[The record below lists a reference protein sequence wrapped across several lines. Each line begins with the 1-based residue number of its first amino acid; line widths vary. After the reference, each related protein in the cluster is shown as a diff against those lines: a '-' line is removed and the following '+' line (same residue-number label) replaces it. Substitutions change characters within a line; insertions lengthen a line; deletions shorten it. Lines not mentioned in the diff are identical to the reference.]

1 MKFLRV
7 LLTLIPFCWTIGA
20 IPFVNRPT
28 RVFGLP
34 LLLVWI
40 VVGDRAKVESGIR
53 ELNVG
58 EMHLIDADGNAV
70 K

>member
-20 IPFVNRPT
+20 VPFVNRPI

-34 LLLVWI
+34 LLMVWI
-40 VVGDRAKVESGIR
+40 VAGTLVAFACLMVLQK
-53 ELNVG
+53 
-58 EMHLIDADGNAV
+58 H
-70 K
+70 

>member
-20 IPFVNRPT
+20 VPFVNRPI

-34 LLLVWI
+34 LLMVWI
-40 VVGDRAKVESGIR
+40 VAGTLVAFACLMVLYK
-53 ELNVG
+53 
-58 EMHLIDADGNAV
+58 IDTNRQ
-70 K
+70 KH

>member
-40 VVGDRAKVESGIR
+40 VVGT
-53 ELNVG
+53 
-58 EMHLIDADGNAV
+58 LIAFCCLSALYKIDTHRQ
-70 K
+70 KR